1 MRASRAS
8 ATDPD
13 ASPLSSL
20 CRAGAPQ
27 FYHAHRRRREA
38 TAAAFA
44 LAKKGDLQAVI
55 NSIASSPALVRAT
68 DVNGWTLLHVFARLS
83 LAPAVKQL
91 LMLGAAPEARD
102 ATFRSALHLAAR
114 ADALVPGAPRDG
126 DAAVGRRRRHA
137 DGAARGRRA

>member
-1 MRASRAS
+1 MA
-8 ATDPD
+8 ATAADD
-13 ASPLSSL
+13 T
-20 CRAGAPQ
+20 
-27 FYHAHRRRREA
+27 

-126 DAAVGRRRRHA
+126 DARSADVVDTLTALLSTVPGSIDAELIRRLPPPCALCAFKISCHS
-137 DGAARGRRA
+137 

>member
-1 MRASRAS
+1 MP
-8 ATDPD
+8 TEDE
-13 ASPLSSL
+13 L
-20 CRAGAPQ
+20 
-27 FYHAHRRRREA
+27 

-126 DAAVGRRRRHA
+126 DARSADVVGTLTA
-137 DGAARGRRA
+137 LLAGGARA